1 MGEMPVAV
9 NFTARGS
16 VLSLNTVPR
25 SGEGESMP
33 SRPVVKRS
41 SRRVAR
47 RVPEAGAITALQS
60 IQAIVDAW
68 PGPAAHLDAQGA
80 VVHAN
85 PAASVL
91 VEELTARAG
100 AGGLAAFVA
109 SARDTGQART
119 DTIVIARNQ
128 ATLTFDLWAL
138 PAPSPSAGALLFAR
152 DVSLAANLRQALAE
166 SRQRFKDLVEISSD
180 FAWETDSEGIF
191 TFVSPKGALGWTAS
205 QLIGQTAASF
215 VEDQE
220 GAAAT
225 LPFTTRTLVDQTEL
239 WLRRADGTPA
249 CVAISALPL
258 IGANGR
264 WRGVRGVWRDVTEG
278 HARDAALAEAQN
290 RERLVGYIVR
300 TIRDELEPDAML
312 AAAAGAAARVLGA
325 AGCRIWGCNPGGEL
339 VAAAEFGGTLPEP
352 AEALIKSH
360 AKTLAAAAE
369 GGGTRADELE
379 DGAFLG
385 AVTRFRRQINGA
397 IGLWRD
403 ATAPGWSES
412 DREIIAKIADQIG
425 IAHEQIANHEAL
437 AKQARTDALTGL
449 LNRRS
454 FIKRLE
460 EGVAECRHANQ
471 PGTLVYVDLDN
482 FKAVNDRLGHQAGD
496 AALKGLAASL
506 RRVARASDVVARL
519 GGDEFA
525 LWLAT
530 ADRDAAIARANAI
543 LALKDEIAPYSAGP
557 DKPLGLSVGL
567 AVYMPAVAET
577 TADLLARADAAMYE
591 VKRRGKGSYAVAP
604 AAGQA
609 KS

>member
-1 MGEMPVAV
+1 
-9 NFTARGS
+9 
-16 VLSLNTVPR
+16 
-25 SGEGESMP
+25 MP
-33 SRPVVKRS
+33 SRPVIKRS
-41 SRRVAR
+41 SRRMAR
-47 RVPEAGAITALQS
+47 RAAEPGAASDAEGIA
-60 IQAIVDAW
+60 AIIDAW
-68 PGPAAHLDAQGA
+68 PGPAAHLDAHGA
-80 VVHAN
+80 IVHAN
-85 PAASVL
+85 PAAAVL

-100 AGGLAAFVA
+100 ADGLAAFVA
-109 SARDTGQART
+109 SARDMGQART

-138 PAPSPSAGALLFAR
+138 PAPDPSRGALLFAR
-152 DVSLAANLRQALAE
+152 DVSLAANLRQALTE

-215 VEDQE
+215 VDDQDS
-220 GAAAT
+220 AT
-225 LPFTTRTLVDQTEL
+225 ANLPFTTRTLVDQAEL

-290 RERLVGYIVR
+290 RERLVGYIAR

-312 AAAAGAAARVLGA
+312 GAAAAAAARVLGA
-325 AGCRIWGCNPGGEL
+325 AGCRIWGCDPGGEL
-339 VAAAEFGGTLPEP
+339 AVAAEFGGAPPEP
-352 AEALIKSH
+352 AEALLKSH
-360 AKTLAAAAE
+360 AKALQAAADGE
-369 GGGTRADELE
+369 GARADEVE
-379 DGAFLG
+379 NGALLG

-403 ATAPGWSES
+403 AGAPGWSES
-412 DREIIAKIADQIG
+412 DRDIVAKIADQIG

-454 FIKRLE
+454 FIMRLE
-460 EGVAECRHANQ
+460 EGVAECRRANQ

-496 AALKGLAASL
+496 AALKALAASL
-506 RRVARASDVVARL
+506 RRFARASDVVARL

-530 ADRDAAIARANAI
+530 ADKDTAVARAQAI

-567 AVYMPAVAET
+567 AIYLPATAET
-577 TADLLARADAAMYE
+577 TTELLARADAAMYE
-591 VKRRGKGSYAVAP
+591 VKRRGKGSYTVAP
-604 AAGQA
+604 AAAGEA
-609 KS
+609 KP